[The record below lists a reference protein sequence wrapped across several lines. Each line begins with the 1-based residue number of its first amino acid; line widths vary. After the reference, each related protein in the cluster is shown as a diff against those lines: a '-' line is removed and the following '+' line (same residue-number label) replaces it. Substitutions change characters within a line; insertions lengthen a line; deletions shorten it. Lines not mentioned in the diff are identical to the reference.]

1 MKKSEVAATIKKLA
15 ACRVARGFPSTPT
28 HEPEAV
34 YDVAEEI

>member
-1 MKKSEVAATIKKLA
+1 MKKPEVTATIKKT
-15 ACRVARGFPSTPT
+15 CCVSSGEGFPSTPT